1 MNPQQQREEARR
13 RRLVNR
19 SVTLHRQSY
28 FDDVRR
34 GVVVPGAAMGRVM
47 PRGPMS
53 PTPAAPTGPRMIDSP
68 AATAMLKTAIIA
80 TMVGFVVQFHAP
92 LAAALLSLVPGFSG

>member
-19 SVTLHRQSY
+19 SVTQHRQSY

-34 GVVVPGAAMGRVM
+34 GVVAPGIAMGRVM
-47 PRGPMS
+47 PRGPMN
-53 PTPAAPTGPRMIDSP
+53 AAPEALDAPVMIDSP
-68 AATAMLKTAIIA
+68 ATTLLLKTGIIA
-80 TMVGFVVQFHAP
+80 LMIGLVVQFHAP
-92 LAAALLSLVPGFSG
+92 LVTAVLSLVPDFAG

>member
-19 SVTLHRQSY
+19 SLTQHRQSY

-34 GVVVPGAAMGRVM
+34 GVVAQSVAMGRVM

-53 PTPAAPTGPRMIDSP
+53 VAPDVPAGPLMIDSP
-68 AATAMLKTAIIA
+68 AATRMLKTGIIA
-80 TMVGFVVQFHAP
+80 LMIGLVVQFHAP
-92 LAAALLSLVPGFSG
+92 LATALLSLIPGFAG

>member
-13 RRLVNR
+13 RRQLIR
-19 SVTLHRQSY
+19 SVAQHRQTY

-34 GVVVPGAAMGRVM
+34 RVVVPGTAMGRVM

-53 PTPAAPTGPRMIDSP
+53 AAAEMPAGPAMIESP
-68 AATAMLKTAIIA
+68 AATLALKTGIVALMA
-80 TMVGFVVQFHAP
+80 GLLVLFHAP
-92 LAAALLSLVPGFSG
+92 LATALLSLVPGFVG

>member
-19 SVTLHRQSY
+19 SVTQHRQSY

-34 GVVVPGAAMGRVM
+34 GVVAPGIVMGRVM

-53 PTPAAPTGPRMIDSP
+53 AAPEAPAGPLMIDSP
-68 AATAMLKTAIIA
+68 AATALLKTGIVAV
-80 TMVGFVVQFHAP
+80 MVGLLVQFHAP
-92 LAAALLSLVPGFSG
+92 LATALLSLVPGFAG